1 MGEGAEYKSDLKKEK
16 VLKALLEDPILSD
29 VPKNP
34 SLEDVETLIG
44 LELGSAMRISVLK
57 LDSTS
62 LDVIVMNTATVKVL
76 KLAIKKKVN
85 YMEQSSMGH
94 RHISWKSVWANY
106 CLSFDNN
113 KLLNDDDAL
122 QDLGVRNNSQVHF
135 VPYVMTKESRRHS
148 KRRNH
153 RFFHEGRKL
162 QNMLLVGC

>member
-85 YMEQSSMGH
+85 YVEQSSMGH
-94 RHISWKSVWANY
+94 RHISWSV
-106 CLSFDNN
+106 SR
-113 KLLNDDDAL
+113 LL
-122 QDLGVRNNSQVHF
+122 
-135 VPYVMTKESRRHS
+135 T
-148 KRRNH
+148 
-153 RFFHEGRKL
+153 
-162 QNMLLVGC
+162 